1 MSEQS
6 QTAAD
11 DLSTRPAGF
20 QWRPRLRAAL
30 VHLAASGALA
40 AGVAALVFGVWY
52 PWPYSVLAGGT
63 GLFVLIT
70 GVDITLG
77 PLITLAIFDRRKP
90 TAELRRDLVVV
101 VALQL
106 AALAYGAMTMFEARP
121 VALALE
127 RDRFRLARAVD
138 VVVEELPMAPPSL
151 QRLSITGPVTVR
163 TEPPRDAKAQAEAID
178 RALAGTDLGL
188 RPQFWRPW
196 DAAAAQQAVSAGKPL
211 KEALQR
217 LGPGAA
223 ELRPYIERTGRP
235 VERLKALPVLSRF
248 AGGMILV
255 DDRSGEVVGYLP
267 VEF

>member
-1 MSEQS
+1 MSEKATPTSSEQS
-6 QTAAD
+6 GHQ
-11 DLSTRPAGF
+11 PGF
-20 QWRPRLRAAL
+20 GWRPRLRAAL
-30 VHLAASGALA
+30 IHLAASGALA
-40 AGVAALVFGVWY
+40 ACVAALVFGLWY

-70 GVDITLG
+70 SVDITLG

-90 TAELRRDLVVV
+90 ARELRRDLVIV

-106 AALAYGAMTMFEARP
+106 GALAYGAVTMFQARP

-138 VVVEELPMAPPSL
+138 VVVDELPLAPPSL
-151 QRLSITGPVTVR
+151 QQLSIRGPQVVR
-163 TEPPRDAKAQAEAID
+163 TEPPRDTKAQMEAID

-196 DAAAAQQAVSAGKPL
+196 DDEAARQAISAGKPVDA
-211 KEALQR
+211 ALQR

-223 ELRPYIERTGRP
+223 VLLPYIERTGRP
-235 VERLKALPVLSRF
+235 PERLRALPVLSRF
-248 AGGMILV
+248 AGGMMLV
-255 DDRSGEVVGYLP
+255 DDRSGTVVGYLP
-267 VEF
+267 IEF